1 MHLLIVLTIAAGE
14 FTPVIWTFNMRRPM
28 QTSRKFWSTEQGGV
42 TIPFT
47 LLIPVVI
54 FLLGLSI
61 DYSNALRVRSALQ
74 TDADSAVL
82 AAASLL
88 GGSDGQAI
96 AVAEKYFDTALS
108 ARGLAE
114 EKVTRTISRDSGS
127 GDYQADVH
135 YAVKTRFAG
144 FAGINNFNVS
154 VLASA
159 APADGTR
166 VLDIAMC
173 IDATGSMQPVLD
185 AVTANAMA
193 MFTQLNSE
201 FASRNLPEFDAVRA
215 RPIFFRDFGGNA
227 RWYSVARGGRV
238 DKFPHGF
245 VPRPA
250 GDARNLGD
258 DVPMRAAGDFYN
270 LIDKSADLHT
280 FVMTEVESG
289 GGDYTE
295 SGLEC
300 LNEAMNSRWT
310 HVGDRVKTATGNKSA
325 TDVFSV
331 IAIWTDQNAQVPSFG
346 PSLQNPNYP
355 PVSEMPRN
363 YAGLTAKWNDGNVIP
378 QANKLLAM
386 FVPNAAPTSGWDP
399 VMAWDRYMHA
409 GTLTDGTSQMVDR
422 LADVVATVIAT
433 SGKVRLTN

>member
-1 MHLLIVLTIAAGE
+1 MVKGKKLVKSFVEG
-14 FTPVIWTFNMRRPM
+14 
-28 QTSRKFWSTEQGGV
+28 QCGGV
-42 TIPFT
+42 AIPFT
-47 LLIPVVI
+47 LVLPAIV
-54 FLLGLSI
+54 LLFGLSI
-61 DYSNALRVRSALQ
+61 DYSNAQRVRSALQ

-88 GGSDGQAI
+88 GASDRQAI

-108 ARGLAE
+108 GRGLTE
-114 EKVTRTISRDSGS
+114 GNVNRTISRDRSSGE
-127 GDYQADVH
+127 YRADVR

-144 FAGINNFNVS
+144 FAGINNLNVS

-159 APADGTR
+159 APAEGTR

-193 MFTQLNSE
+193 MFTQLNSK

-238 DKFPHGF
+238 DKFPLGF

-258 DVPMRAAGDFYN
+258 DVPMRAASDFYD
-270 LIDKSADLHT
+270 LIDRSTDLHN

-300 LNEAMNSRWT
+300 LNEAMNSKWSY
-310 HVGDRVKTATGNKSA
+310 VGDRVKTADGNRSA

-331 IAIWTDQNAQVPSFG
+331 IVIWTDQNAQVPSFG

-363 YAGLTAKWNDGNVIP
+363 YAGLTAKWNDENVIP
-378 QANKLLAM
+378 QANKLFAM
-386 FVPNAAPTSGWDP
+386 FIPNAAPTSGWDP
-399 VMAWDRYMHA
+399 VMAWDRYMRA
-409 GTLTDGTSQMVDR
+409 GTLTDGTSQMIDR
-422 LADVVATVIAT
+422 LADAVASVVATH
-433 SGKVRLTN
+433 GKVRLTN